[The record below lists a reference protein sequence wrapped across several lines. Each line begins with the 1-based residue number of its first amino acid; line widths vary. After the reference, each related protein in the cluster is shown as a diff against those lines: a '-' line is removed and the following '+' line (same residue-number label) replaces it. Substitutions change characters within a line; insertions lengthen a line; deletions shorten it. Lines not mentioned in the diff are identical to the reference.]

1 MTAATTRSRRAALLV
16 AVFTVLWAVFG
27 TWGTAA
33 AHTDFESSA
42 PADGDVVDGPLAEVV
57 VDFTNPATPAGD
69 GFELVEPSGVVR
81 TPTSLDETDGTS
93 FVLTFDPP
101 LEAGVYGLRWSV
113 RAGDA
118 HPIEGAFRFEVSDTT
133 GTTVAPAGDA
143 ATPPTSVVPADGAAG
158 GDTSDMAG
166 MDAATHAA
174 MADEALDALLAGSSS
189 DDAVTVGRVGR
200 TVTMLGTLFG
210 IGVLAALIWTVRGR
224 RDELHAQLGWI
235 RLAGW
240 VVFAG
245 GLIELASLL
254 ESDASLGVGEA
265 LSTKAGV
272 AAALKMAGGLAVVF
286 GFHRRSGR
294 IVAPAHSLS
303 AAVAAGTWQDGIAG
317 VPPAALHEPSGDGHR
332 WTPTASAALGLGG
345 YAAVLASFWFDG
357 HTVSKGPWAIHSIV
371 NLVHLAAA
379 AVWVGGVFAM
389 TTVVWMRHRRTER
402 TGLAAMVVR
411 FSSIATISLAA
422 MVAAGLVMAW
432 MILDAPGDLFGT
444 SWGRILLVKTAAV
457 AVAAGLGAFNHFR
470 LRPAL
475 EQRPDDPAL
484 ARELRTS
491 LSIESAVLVGVVV
504 LTAFLVAAAT

>member
-16 AVFTVLWAVFG
+16 AVFTVLSAVFG

-42 PADGDVVDGPLAEVV
+42 PADGDVVEGPLAEVV

-101 LEAGVYGLRWSV
+101 LEAGAYGVRWSV

-118 HPIEGAFRFEVSDTT
+118 HPIEGAFRFEVT
-133 GTTVAPAGDA
+133 GATAGTVAPSDGGA
-143 ATPPTSVVPADGAAG
+143 APPTSVVPADDAG
-158 GDTSDMAG
+158 GDMSDMAG

-174 MADEALDALLAGSSS
+174 MADESLDALLAGSSD

-200 TVTMLGTLFG
+200 TVTMLGTIFG

-254 ESDASLGVGEA
+254 ESDANLGVGEA

-286 GFHRRSGR
+286 GFHRSSGR

-303 AAVAAGTWQDGIAG
+303 AAVATGTWQDGIAG
-317 VPPAALHEPSGDGHR
+317 VPPSAVHDPSGDSHR
-332 WTPTASAALGLGG
+332 WIPTASAALGLGG
-345 YAAVLASFWFDG
+345 YAAVLVSFWFDG

-389 TTVVWMRHRRTER
+389 TTVVWMRRRRTER

-422 MVAAGLVMAW
+422 VVAAGSVMAW

-457 AVAAGLGAFNHFR
+457 AVAAGLGAYNHFR

-475 EQRPDDPAL
+475 EQRPDDPVL